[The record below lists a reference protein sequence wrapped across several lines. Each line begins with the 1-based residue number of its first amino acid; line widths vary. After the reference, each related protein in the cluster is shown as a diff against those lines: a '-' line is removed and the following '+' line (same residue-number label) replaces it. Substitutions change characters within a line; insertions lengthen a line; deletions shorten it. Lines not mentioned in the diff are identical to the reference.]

1 MGFDLSISTSTRP
14 ALFIILVPDIHHMTI
29 LLCCIK
35 NNCVRTIPA
44 ESIDDKTKL
53 KGFSEFENTYY
64 KRPKINGRCW
74 CHTFE
79 VLMETNKHLCRK
91 AIEMCKSQSQQGMV
105 ILPAEKKSR
114 IVDLTWQPC
123 ISFGYT
129 NLPLSLGAGISD
141 LNEGSQGATA
151 FSLYRKDK
159 ASERPCEIE
168 IDLLKKVKLV
178 FLMSLLKLKLVCAN

>member
-14 ALFIILVPDIHHMTI
+14 ALFIGSILVPDIHHMTI

-105 ILPAEKKSR
+105 ILPAEKKSW

-123 ISFGYT
+123 ISLQGGFHLACWSMVCRLKRRERDYQREYGEK
-129 NLPLSLGAGISD
+129 L
-141 LNEGSQGATA
+141 EGSSLTRRGNRVVAVGA
-151 FSLYRKDK
+151 DGGG
-159 ASERPCEIE
+159 
-168 IDLLKKVKLV
+168 
-178 FLMSLLKLKLVCAN
+178 